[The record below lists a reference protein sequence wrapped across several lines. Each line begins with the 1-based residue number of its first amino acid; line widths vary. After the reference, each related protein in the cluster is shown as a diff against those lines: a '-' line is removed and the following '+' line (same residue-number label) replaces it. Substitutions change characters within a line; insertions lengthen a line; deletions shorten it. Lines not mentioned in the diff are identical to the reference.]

1 MPFIGALLGA
11 IMTGLMWWVLFG
23 NGKEVIEHWLD
34 SRNEEARRK
43 ASGEE
48 AMRGR
53 ENERRAAL
61 RTLQDPREAAIAVM
75 VAVAEARGD
84 LTAEQTHEIRAQMRT
99 ALGYTDRLDDH
110 IVLARHASRTAGKPE
125 TVIDETT
132 GLFHDCLTMDE
143 RRDLMAMVE
152 AVAGLHGGATDA
164 QIGLIG
170 RLRRHLRLPAT

>member
-75 VAVAEARGD
+75 VAVAEARG
-84 LTAEQTHEIRAQMRT
+84 
-99 ALGYTDRLDDH
+99 
-110 IVLARHASRTAGKPE
+110 LARPE
-125 TVIDETT
+125 IQPRKVGDQR
-132 GLFHDCLTMDE
+132 GD
-143 RRDLMAMVE
+143 R
-152 AVAGLHGGATDA
+152 
-164 QIGLIG
+164 QQ
-170 RLRRHLRLPAT
+170 P